1 VQPTPLQH
9 LRNKLSAG
17 LYEKGEYPFSYDVL
31 SLNPPIADTPGAVSD
46 FKYSETKGKIVLPT
60 DSLVKAYLKRQG
72 GGGSKEYY
80 TRPEQRIGLGDV
92 DPFLSRKGPMA
103 DAYYF
108 AQRQYEYMQKHHD
121 AELTEEE
128 CVKAVEQILQE
139 EEQTE
144 RMRSRQIAKTVKSEV
159 AVKGKTEDMHKES
172 DIDMLLAEKETSTN
186 ADMEEDGTIP
196 SVLHGNTNALTQ
208 MAQWGD
214 RLSQVPYNR
223 WTIGAA
229 TALDH
234 WIACSVLGLSE
245 HAWQDVLQRKDRSRS
260 RAQDIITIRHALFP
274 ETLRGHDTDAALE
287 VTEKDD
293 LKEDEEF
300 KAKKDAEHS
309 IDELLASLGGD
320 ESDDFWKG
328 LEISN
333 DEAAEGKG
341 ADEEDFTFWNEGD
354 ESFMR
359 MRRELKNW
367 QAKNVEVP
375 YNEWAEQEKKAFNT
389 WLVSYVS
396 AAHSSLGE
404 KDRAAADIDLDET
417 RNAIFQ
423 EPYFS
428 EEQDEMM
435 WLALSEDV
443 EAELT
448 LKELLSSR
456 DKLLADGALSQQ
468 EYEEW
473 ESFTKLPY
481 NEQLRQLRGISALQ
495 PIRESD
501 MPEAQVQDFVSNNI
515 ELLSDGISME
525 ELVPDLDGAVTAK
538 DLFNLPED
546 EHRFKFRTT
555 KMVADSGTENNDDK
569 LFRDMGVFHANVA
582 NHEEALFEEGELSL
596 ERKTKREQQRSHQ
609 KP

>member
-1 VQPTPLQH
+1 MLTP
-9 LRNKLSAG
+9 RFRTF
-17 LYEKGEYPFSYDVL
+17 LYFG
-31 SLNPPIADTPGAVSD
+31 
-46 FKYSETKGKIVLPT
+46 
-60 DSLVKAYLKRQG
+60 
-72 GGGSKEYY
+72 
-80 TRPEQRIGLGDV
+80 
-92 DPFLSRKGPMA
+92 
-103 DAYYF
+103 
-108 AQRQYEYMQKHHD
+108 
-121 AELTEEE
+121 
-128 CVKAVEQILQE
+128 
-139 EEQTE
+139 
-144 RMRSRQIAKTVKSEV
+144 
-159 AVKGKTEDMHKES
+159 
-172 DIDMLLAEKETSTN
+172 
-186 ADMEEDGTIP
+186 
-196 SVLHGNTNALTQ
+196 
-208 MAQWGD
+208 
-214 RLSQVPYNR
+214 
-223 WTIGAA
+223 
-229 TALDH
+229 
-234 WIACSVLGLSE
+234 
-245 HAWQDVLQRKDRSRS
+245 
-260 RAQDIITIRHALFP
+260 FP
-274 ETLRGHDTDAALE
+274 
-287 VTEKDD
+287 
-293 LKEDEEF
+293 
-300 KAKKDAEHS
+300 
-309 IDELLASLGGD
+309 
-320 ESDDFWKG
+320 
-328 LEISN
+328 
-333 DEAAEGKG
+333 
-341 ADEEDFTFWNEGD
+341 
-354 ESFMR
+354 
-359 MRRELKNW
+359 
-367 QAKNVEVP
+367 Q
-375 YNEWAEQEKKAFNT
+375 T